1 MNQEHLRLLNLQVYR
16 RGRPLANPL
25 TLNLD
30 PGTVLGVV
38 GPNGVGK
45 SSLLAAIASAGVQ
58 VSGSVQ
64 LGDIALT
71 SVSARARAT
80 RLAMLSQD
88 VVAPD
93 ELVVHEIVAVGAHAG
108 RRNDIEAS
116 VTAALERLD
125 IGDLAHARY
134 GTLSGGQRQLTHL
147 ARVLAQNTPV
157 IVLDEPTS
165 ALDLGHQRSIEQLM
179 RELGNEGRIV
189 IAALHDL
196 SLALNACTRVLLL
209 DQQGEHHAGKPT
221 EVFRADL
228 LRVVYGVETSI
239 HTAPNG
245 RTFLIS

>member
-1 MNQEHLRLLNLQVYR
+1 MNHEPLRLADLQVYR
-16 RGRPLANPL
+16 RGRALANPL
-25 TLNLD
+25 TLNLE

-71 SVSARARAT
+71 GASARARAT

-88 VVAPD
+88 VQAPD
-93 ELVVHEIVAVGAHAG
+93 ELLVREIVAVGAHAG
-108 RRNDIEAS
+108 RRDDVEAS
-116 VTAALERLD
+116 VASALDRLG
-125 IGDLAHARY
+125 ISELAKTRY

-157 IVLDEPTS
+157 VVLDEPTS
-165 ALDLGHQRSIEQLM
+165 ALDLRHQRSIEQLM

-209 DQQGEHHAGKPT
+209 DQRGDHHAGKPA

-245 RTFLIS
+245 RTVLIS